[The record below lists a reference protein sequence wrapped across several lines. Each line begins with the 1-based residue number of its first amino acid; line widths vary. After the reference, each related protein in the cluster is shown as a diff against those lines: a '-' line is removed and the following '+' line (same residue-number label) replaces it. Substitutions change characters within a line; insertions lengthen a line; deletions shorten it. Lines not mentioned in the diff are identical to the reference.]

1 MNVTVAGAN
10 GFIGRAICAALLAQ
24 GDAVTALVRRADA
37 AADLPAGVAALALPD
52 HTDEAAA
59 RAQLPAGDCLIHAA
73 GLAHALAGDH
83 QLEAYRAANVAGPCA
98 LARAAAARGYRR
110 MVFLSSIG
118 VLGARDHGAP
128 LDENAAPAPARPYA
142 VSKLEAEQ
150 ALFAIGRETGLE
162 ITVLRPP
169 MVYGP
174 GNGGNFPRLMRWV
187 NSGLPLPLGAI
198 DNARS
203 YVYVGNL
210 AAAAL
215 ACAAHARAAN
225 RLFLVADERSY
236 STPAIVRL
244 IAREMGRPARLWPL
258 PLAALRLLGA
268 LTGKSREIGSLTDS
282 LRIDAACLRQVT
294 GWTPRF
300 STEEG
305 VALTA
310 RWFLGQRA
318 KDGR

>member
-1 MNVTVAGAN
+1 MKAVVAGAN
-10 GFIGRAICAALLAQ
+10 GFIGRAICEALLAQ

-37 AADLPAGVAALALPD
+37 VVPAGAALLALPD

-73 GLAHALAGDH
+73 GLAHVLAGDH
-83 QLEAYRAANVAGPCA
+83 QLEAYREANVAGPCA

-128 LDENAAPAPARPYA
+128 LNEDAAPAPARPYA

-150 ALFAIGRETGLE
+150 ALSAIGRDTGME
-162 ITVLRPP
+162 IVILRPP
-169 MVYGP
+169 MVYGA

-187 NSGLPLPLGAI
+187 RSGLPIPLGAVK
-198 DNARS
+198 NARS
-203 YVYVGNL
+203 YIYVGNL
-210 AAAAL
+210 ADASL
-215 ACAAHARAAN
+215 ACATHPQAAN
-225 RLFLVADERSY
+225 RLFLVADARDH
-236 STPAIVRL
+236 STAAMVRL
-244 IAREMGRPARLWPL
+244 IAHEMGRPAHLWPV
-258 PLAALRLLGA
+258 PVTALRMLGA

-282 LRIDAACLRQVT
+282 LRIDASRLHVAT

-305 VALTA
+305 VARTV
-310 RWFLGQRA
+310 RWFLDRPPAAG
-318 KDGR
+318 